1 MLCAKRRRWTQWHTV
16 ACAMFA
22 TALKFVSSLSLRLIL
37 FLVCIVHMLVP
48 LVRARCLMHF
58 IHRMCVCVCVC
69 VRVCV
74 CARVCVRVH
83 TQASW
88 QTQSS
93 RGQTACCGCGT
104 APAFYQTG
112 YRLMKSGHLPK
123 YICALRHSHTPAPVR
138 PLARAR
144 TRTRMRTLT
153 AFPCACG
160 HVRRYNAF
168 GKSGGEYPPE
178 AGADACWESQRA
190 MQRGKTKTSMG
201 VRASGEH

>member
-1 MLCAKRRRWTQWHTV
+1 MLWVWYRPSLLSDWISLDEIRSPAQIHMRT
-16 ACAMFA
+16 
-22 TALKFVSSLSLRLIL
+22 SSLAHTST
-37 FLVCIVHMLVP
+37 
-48 LVRARCLMHF
+48 RA
-58 IHRMCVCVCVC
+58 
-69 VRVCV
+69 
-74 CARVCVRVH
+74 
-83 TQASW
+83 
-88 QTQSS
+88 
-93 RGQTACCGCGT
+93 
-104 APAFYQTG
+104 P
-112 YRLMKSGHLPK
+112 
-123 YICALRHSHTPAPVR
+123 
-138 PLARAR
+138 AR

>member
-1 MLCAKRRRWTQWHTV
+1 MCEEEALDAVAHSGVCHVCHSVEIRLVVEPAAHLVSCLHCAHAR
-16 ACAMFA
+16 
-22 TALKFVSSLSLRLIL
+22 ALSSSPMPYA
-37 FLVCIVHMLVP
+37 FYTSHV
-48 LVRARCLMHF
+48 
-58 IHRMCVCVCVC
+58 CVCVCVC
-69 VRVCV
+69 AR
-74 CARVCVRVH
+74 ARVCVRVH